1 MVYREQ
7 TLIKLWCADSGT
19 VSFGM
24 TALLTLQRLALTGYP
39 NKSEWLAHI
48 KSIFH
53 LSAQFFS
60 KDMETITR
68 KEAFECALAQ
78 LISIAQVVNN
88 GKQNLYDY
96 ALILK
101 AKSVQ
106 PIIPLQPLEY
116 FQWNE
121 NQSYGEKSYAFAPI
135 TEPYNSL
142 IIGMC
147 GRPYFGEVGTF
158 EIINAHEH
166 PAKWIREV
174 LTKQYIRLSYDCIGV
189 LSRYELAYDTSIFSK
204 VHSKW
209 IKYTNRADDEI
220 IYFPYYNQSQ
230 RKCIIE
236 SFPRQAI
243 NEITDD
249 YWSE

>member
-1 MVYREQ
+1 MIH
-7 TLIKLWCADSGT
+7 TSI
-19 VSFGM
+19 
-24 TALLTLQRLALTGYP
+24 
-39 NKSEWLAHI
+39 
-48 KSIFH
+48 IFH
-53 LSAQFFS
+53 
-60 KDMETITR
+60 METISR

-78 LISIAQVVNN
+78 LISIAQVVNK
-88 GKQNLYDY
+88 GKQKLYDY

-106 PIIPLQPLEY
+106 PITPLQPLDY

-236 SFPRQAI
+236 SFPKQAI